1 MTRDEMVLA
10 LVVAVAPE
18 IMRRHDRV
26 EDYAIDHTAEL
37 SLSFAEEVLG
47 RMERNERRVA
57 LERLGLRATPDIHSE
72 VDRRLKAAGLIPNAE
87 NGGGK

>member
-57 LERLGLRATPDIHSE
+57 LERLGLRATPDMRNPI
-72 VDRRLKAAGLIPNAE
+72 DRLKAAGARFESE
-87 NGGGK
+87 NGGGQ